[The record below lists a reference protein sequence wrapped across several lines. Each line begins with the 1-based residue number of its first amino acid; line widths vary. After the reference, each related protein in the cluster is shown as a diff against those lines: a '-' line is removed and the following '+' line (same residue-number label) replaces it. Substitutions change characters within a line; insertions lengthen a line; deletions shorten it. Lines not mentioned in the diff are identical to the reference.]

1 MIASVSP
8 ILVASC
14 GNVMA
19 ADDGFGP
26 LVVEAL
32 QQRNL
37 PGVQAINLDIRP
49 AALLDYLADRK
60 ALILVDAALCPD
72 CRAGQLLDMDWHDPA
87 RPPLVDDDA
96 LSTHGLSITN
106 QLQLAARL
114 GLAPGTVRLIAAT
127 IGSVEHGQ
135 GAGELVRQLVDPAVR
150 VIASHAAKWLGNPGG
165 PPHA

>member
-19 ADDGFGP
+19 TDDGFGP
-26 LVVEAL
+26 AVIAAL
-32 QQRNL
+32 QQHNL

-60 ALILVDAALCPD
+60 ALILVDAALSPD
-72 CRAGQLLDMDWHDPA
+72 CRAGQLLDMDWHDPQ

-96 LSTHGLSITN
+96 LSTHGLSISS
-106 QLQLAARL
+106 QLELAARL
-114 GLAPGTVRLIAAT
+114 RLAPKTVRLIAAT
-127 IGSVEHGQ
+127 IGSVEHGPCI
-135 GAGELVRQLVDPAVR
+135 GEMVRDLIKPAVH
-150 VIASHAAKWLGNPGG
+150 VIAGHALKWMDDLGGK
-165 PPHA
+165 PHA

>member
-26 LVVEAL
+26 SVVAAL

-72 CRAGQLLDMDWHDPA
+72 CRAGQLLDMDWYDPQ

-114 GLAPGTVRLIAAT
+114 NLAPKTVRLIAAT
-127 IGSVEHGQ
+127 IGSVEYGQ
-135 GAGELVRQLVDPAVR
+135 CAGELVRELISPAVN
-150 VIASHAAKWLGNPGG
+150 VIAAHAAKWLENSGEAH
-165 PPHA
+165 HA